1 MSNVIRITPFMII
14 PDLEVAL
21 TFFVDILGFTL
32 WFKSSGYAYVQRET
46 AAFRLLE
53 QKDFDASYKHR
64 YAYYIDV
71 KDVDVLY
78 AELQPK
84 LAALPDH
91 HHHTPTD
98 KPYGQR
104 EIVICAPDGNLLAFG
119 QTPCLAPDTTFVKSD
134 LTEKSPPTAS

>member
-1 MSNVIRITPFMII
+1 MSNIIRITPFMIV
-14 PDLEVAL
+14 PDLAAAL
-21 TFFVDILGFTL
+21 HFFVDVLGFTL
-32 WFKSSGYAYVQRET
+32 WFKSPGYAYVQRET

-71 KDVDVLY
+71 EDVDALY
-78 AELQPK
+78 AELKPK
-84 LAALPDH
+84 LTTLPDH

-119 QTPCLAPDTTFVKSD
+119 SHLFFAPDGVRKP
-134 LTEKSPPTAS
+134 E